1 MGAAWSSLSW
11 SQADPQQPDSTKP
24 SASSTPSAAR
34 NIPSKTP
41 GRAINKVQSGRV
53 TKATASQKTGNPAK
67 MAQTRKSRAK
77 AATPSNGVD
86 DQDAKD
92 ASQVSKAS
100 DGQQDTKGDDE
111 DATTSSQPAAD
122 AGPTTSKPF
131 KGCAIALSG
140 NMVSVGHN
148 MTSMRK
154 LIRDLG
160 GMTPSSI
167 TKSTTHIICT
177 SNEIGRRQ
185 SDSVDMNIPAIKPE
199 WIVDCEE
206 KKRRLPEADYLWD
219 FSCTV
224 AGQQVTSA
232 DVLARAIA
240 NGLIISPANDSAPA
254 ATSKAPKA
262 GKRARKDSQD
272 AEVKDQDE
280 DEAKPKAKKTKT
292 AAKATKGKAA
302 AKKEPSPAPA
312 AAAPSGEDAEDGDLA
327 EGQFAK
333 KKDMAIP
340 IDEFCPLQG
349 YQVYIDNDSGMIYDA
364 SLNQSNASHNNNKFY
379 RDQVSS
385 QSSSRSH
392 LI

>member
-1 MGAAWSSLSW
+1 
-11 SQADPQQPDSTKP
+11 
-24 SASSTPSAAR
+24 
-34 NIPSKTP
+34 
-41 GRAINKVQSGRV
+41 
-53 TKATASQKTGNPAK
+53 

-86 DQDAKD
+86 DQDVKD
-92 ASQVSKAS
+92 ASQVSNAS
-100 DGQQDTKGDDE
+100 DGQKHTKDDDE
-111 DATTSSQPAAD
+111 DAD

-185 SDSVDMNIPAIKPE
+185 SDSVGMSIPAIKPE

-240 NGLIISPANDSAPA
+240 NGLIISPANDNAST

-280 DEAKPKAKKTKT
+280 DDAKPKAKKLRTASK
-292 AAKATKGKAA
+292 AAKGKVAV
-302 AKKEPSPAPA
+302 KKEPSPAPA
-312 AAAPSGEDAEDGDLA
+312 AAAPAAEDAEDGDLA

-333 KKDMAIP
+333 KKDMVIP

-349 YQVYIDNDSGMIYDA
+349 YQVYVDNDSGMIYDA

-379 RDQVSS
+379 RDQVSVQFS
-385 QSSSRSH
+385 CKSIFFR
-392 LI
+392 IMAIC